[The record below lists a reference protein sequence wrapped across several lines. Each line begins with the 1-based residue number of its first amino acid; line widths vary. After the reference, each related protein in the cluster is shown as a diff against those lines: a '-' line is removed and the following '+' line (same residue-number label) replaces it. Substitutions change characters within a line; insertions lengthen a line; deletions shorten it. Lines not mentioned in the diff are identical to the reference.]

1 MTNDHDAPEPR
12 PHPPTPSDDPFHYG
26 LPSPGRHA
34 EEVGPPDPSDA
45 ALLEALLG
53 ALGGRRGGPAAL
65 WFLVLDAEDR
75 PLPVVLPIEH
85 ATIAPSRTV
94 GLLLVRVLASVVEH
108 AAPGGSVVIGYVR
121 DEGGAVGA
129 FERGWS
135 RLLRAL
141 AAHEGLRIRA
151 EVAVGPRRAGVV
163 RGRW

>member
-1 MTNDHDAPEPR
+1 MTNDHEAPEPW

-26 LPSPGRHA
+26 LPAPQRHL
-34 EEVGPPDPSDA
+34 EEGGPPDAADA

-53 ALGGRRGGPAAL
+53 ALGGRRGGPPAL

-85 ATIAPSRTV
+85 ATMAPSRAV

-108 AAPGGSVVIGYVR
+108 EAPGGSVVIGYVR
-121 DEGGAVGA
+121 DEGGADGP

-151 EVAVGPRRAGVV
+151 EAAVGPRRAEVV
-163 RGRW
+163 RWRW